1 MRRSYFLT
9 VLDQVFL
16 SLASTIVSISAFWFL
31 RGNDLENFITCWL
44 LLWGTVAIFSET
56 LVTPLRV
63 KFNISLE
70 NETARLQ
77 IERVRTGYV
86 FLGISLILI
95 SLIFSRSQLISSI
108 TASISLIL
116 VVTAYSLRRNSRID
130 LSKFE
135 QNIFESGIL
144 LVVSTAILI
153 FWLLYESF
161 HSVEAIISLSLSYC
175 LLQIKNLLNIKS
187 IFYYL
192 FESVRVISKNLKFG
206 LSTIMRILLFSVTII
221 AIIRGNYS
229 NNEFIGYGLVLSL
242 SNPGIIFSSIVAQL
256 EFKKMSRLQDAVVLR
271 SEIRKNFLRV
281 ISLAFLGTFLSTI
294 IASVLSIYSENYKS
308 NIQMVGYSELILY
321 GFLCI
326 FFIGLSGIL
335 SNVMQILNKGSLQI
349 IAILFGGLVGI
360 IFTYFL
366 NPMVGVFVPYAAYV
380 IFSFIQIV
388 IPQKVKEY
396 DLDNISR

>member
-9 VLDQVFL
+9 VLDQVLL

-95 SLIFSRSQLISSI
+95 SLIYSRSQLISSI

-130 LSKFE
+130 LSNFE

-388 IPQKVKEY
+388 IPQKV
-396 DLDNISR
+396 